1 MSSLSNVIKFI
12 PAPPDGVSS
21 RVELIFDCEVSTVVG
36 DIVYQDTVVQTKVI
50 TNTDNTHVQPS
61 LGVVIRKL
69 SSTSCVVLTLGIH
82 EGYTGLPIGSK
93 VFLATD
99 GTTTTTKPATGYVQT
114 LGTTVSPTQ
123 IFYLPNTTRV
133 LQTP

>member
-1 MSSLSNVIKFI
+1 MSLGQVIQFI
-12 PAPPDGVSS
+12 PAPPDGTAS
-21 RVELIFDCEVSTVVG
+21 RVELVFDCDISTVVG

-50 TNTDNTHVQPS
+50 TNTNNTQVQPS

-69 SSTSCVVLTLGIH
+69 SDTRCVVLTLGIKD
-82 EGYTGLPIGSK
+82 GYSGLQIGSK
-93 VFLATD
+93 AFLGTD
-99 GTTTTTKPATGYVQT
+99 GTITTTKPATGYVQT

-123 IFYLPNTTRV
+123 IFFLPNTTRV